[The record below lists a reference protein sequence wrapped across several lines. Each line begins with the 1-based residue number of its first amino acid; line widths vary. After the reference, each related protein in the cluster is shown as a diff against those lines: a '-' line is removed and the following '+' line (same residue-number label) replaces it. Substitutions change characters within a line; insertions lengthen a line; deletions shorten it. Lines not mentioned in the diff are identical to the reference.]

1 MADVEVKYRGQTIR
15 AMSASGTEV
24 LHTKE
29 KYCDD
34 DITIDYTSPG
44 GGGANLQTKSVSY
57 TPDETGISDTI
68 LPDPGYD
75 GMDEVDVTVDPIP
88 DTYVGSAVPQR
99 DSSNLLVTGRLVRAP
114 AGYYASMA
122 GAQVAMGTEGTP
134 TVSKGA
140 VSNHSVDVTP
150 SVTNV
155 AGYINGGTQTGSPVT
170 VSAAEL
176 VSGSQTVTVNDTY
189 DVTNLAEMV
198 VNVSGGGG
206 SGELVVDGTFT
217 GAGLHYWA
225 VNAGAKMPKRNFVMW
240 WYADNGSAIPSGGTN
255 WSELAGMIFCPG
267 DVSEYI
273 KTATS
278 SEYDTYEVANSKQW
292 EVTKSDNTTVLTSM
306 AGRNGWS
313 MYYMEQCFNLSGQS
327 NPVVG
332 PNITPRINAYNDH
345 FSIQYNRGNASYK
358 YLNGVIY
365 HIKVYYFGNGDAS
378 DFLPYFA

>member
-1 MADVEVKYRGQTIR
+1 MADVEVTYRGQIIR
-15 AMSASGTEV
+15 SMSASGTEV

-44 GGGANLQTKSVSY
+44 GGSANLQTKSVSY
-57 TPDETGISDTI
+57 TPSESAISDTV

-75 GMDEVDVTVDPIP
+75 GLDEVDVTVAAIP

-99 DSSNLLVTGRLVRAP
+99 SSADLSVMGRTVTAP
-114 AGYYASMA
+114 SGYYSLMA
-122 GAQVAMGTEGTP
+122 AAQVAAGTAGTP
-134 TVSKGA
+134 TASKGA

-150 SVTNV
+150 SVTNTT
-155 AGYINGGTQTGSPVT
+155 GYITGSTITGTPVT
-170 VSAAEL
+170 VSASEL
-176 VSGSQTVTVNDTY
+176 VSGSQTITANGTY
-189 DVTNLAEMV
+189 DVTDLAEAV

-206 SGELVVDGTFT
+206 SGELVVDATFI

-225 VNAGAKMPKRNFVMW
+225 VNAGAKMPKKNFIMW
-240 WYADNGSAIPSGGTN
+240 WYADNEDPLPNGGTN

-278 SEYDTYEVANSKQW
+278 LGYDIYEVANSKQW
-292 EVTKSDNTTVLTSM
+292 EVTKSDSSTVLTSM

-313 MYYMEQCFNLSGQS
+313 MYYMEQCFNLSGQA
-327 NPVVG
+327 NPVTSS
-332 PNITPRINAYNDH
+332 NITPRIYAYNDH
-345 FSIQYNRGNASYK
+345 FSIQYNRGNANYK
-358 YLNGVIY
+358 YLNGVTY

>member
-1 MADVEVKYRGQTIR
+1 MADVEVKYRGQIIR
-15 AMSASGTEV
+15 SMSASGTEV

-99 DSSNLLVTGRLVRAP
+99 DSSDLLVTGRLVRAP

-134 TVSKGA
+134 TASKGA

-150 SVTNV
+150 SVTNG
-155 AGYINGGTQTGSPVT
+155 AGYINGGTQTGTPVT
-170 VSAAEL
+170 VSASEL

-206 SGELVVDGTFT
+206 VQ
-217 GAGLHYWA
+217 
-225 VNAGAKMPKRNFVMW
+225 
-240 WYADNGSAIPSGGTN
+240 
-255 WSELAGMIFCPG
+255 G
-267 DVSEYI
+267 DYVKIHAEEI
-273 KTATS
+273 T
-278 SEYDTYEVANSKQW
+278 VGANS
-292 EVTKSDNTTVLTSM
+292 VTNTQNLNTYLLGLLSIPGTIYAISPQTGLTI
-306 AGRNGWS
+306 ANNTIGS
-313 MYYMEQCFNLSGQS
+313 MYYTVGQS
-327 NPVVG
+327 NLRARRYRSGAWSYVFW
-332 PNITPRINAYNDH
+332 N
-345 FSIQYNRGNASYK
+345 NASYDA
-358 YLNGVIY
+358 
-365 HIKVYYFGNGDAS
+365 HITNGDKYVVWTIETGT
-378 DFLPYFA
+378 DP

>member
-75 GMDEVDVTVDPIP
+75 GMDEVDVTVDAIP
-88 DTYVGSAVPQR
+88 DTYVGSAIPQR
-99 DSSNLLVTGRLVRAP
+99 DSSDLLVTGRLVRAP

-134 TVSKGA
+134 TASKGA

-170 VSAAEL
+170 VSASEL

-198 VNVSGGGG
+198 VNVSGGGSPEYVYDDTDEYTFAEDTSGTPASIYPDFIG
-206 SGELVVDGTFT
+206 SAWGSNPSSDLRMWYCYSKNNGAQTNQFLCANIALGTGTSPANVVTGRRNSSNNTTFSVGT
-217 GAGLHYWA
+217 
-225 VNAGAKMPKRNFVMW
+225 
-240 WYADNGSAIPSGGTN
+240 GSAIAVKFT
-255 WSELAGMIFCPG
+255 AGAVVKI
-267 DVSEYI
+267 V
-273 KTATS
+273 KL
-278 SEYDTYEVANSKQW
+278 K
-292 EVTKSDNTTVLTSM
+292 
-306 AGRNGWS
+306 
-313 MYYMEQCFNLSGQS
+313 
-327 NPVVG
+327 NPL
-332 PNITPRINAYNDH
+332 ID
-345 FSIQYNRGNASYK
+345 S
-358 YLNGVIY
+358 
-365 HIKVYYFGNGDAS
+365 
-378 DFLPYFA
+378 FA